1 MNEKEYD
8 IPELV
13 RLYLTDSV
21 DEALFEKYTEKKLK
35 DISLS
40 YDDCIKIVANLKK
53 DALTKLFNCIKEK
66 NISET
71 LIKAYIATHNEEI
84 FESTQ
89 SSIHNNRR
97 KYKQLA
103 DYWIKNLI
111 NLSSDD
117 LIKLRYVNTIMHT
130 TFAANISLAIENRVK
145 RQAFD
150 EQIANFK
157 TAILSLAANNYYIFS
172 LAGRFDLD
180 VNDSVLYELE
190 DNEVEKKAEVIKL
203 GAFFNFLSLYVN
215 KSEKIINFRS
225 ENEAENYFKSLIDGI
240 EYVLNEKHFI
250 EFTLKEIEIIKAYIG
265 EELKEVS
272 DMGKFIQYSIVEDIK
287 GDVKKPNKISKFIKM
302 LKEDGVNKGCKEG
315 RCENS
320 ELTFE
325 DLIIEFGKEENSNR
339 FKDFVFDFIVILII
353 LFSIIG
359 YFFKFT
365 TLYQEDNYE
374 VGEEYSYET
383 SKGDEKTTITIE
395 RIKDEKQRK

>member
-21 DEALFEKYTEKKLK
+21 DETLFEKYTEKKLK
-35 DISLS
+35 DVSLS

-53 DALTKLFNCIKEK
+53 DALIKLFNCIKEK
-66 NISET
+66 NLSEE

-103 DYWIKNLI
+103 DYWTKNLI

-117 LIKLRYVNTIMHT
+117 LIKLRYVNTIMYT

-172 LAGRFDLD
+172 LVGRFDLD
-180 VNDSVLYELE
+180 VNDDVLYKLE
-190 DNEVEKKAEVIKL
+190 NDEVEKKAEVIKL

-250 EFTLKEIEIIKAYIG
+250 EFTSKEIEIIKAYIG

-272 DMGKFIQYSIVEDIK
+272 DMGKFIQYSIAEDIK

-315 RCENS
+315 RCKNS

-325 DLIIEFGKEENSNR
+325 DLIIEFGKEEKSSR
-339 FKDFVFDFIVILII
+339 IKEYVFDFIVILII